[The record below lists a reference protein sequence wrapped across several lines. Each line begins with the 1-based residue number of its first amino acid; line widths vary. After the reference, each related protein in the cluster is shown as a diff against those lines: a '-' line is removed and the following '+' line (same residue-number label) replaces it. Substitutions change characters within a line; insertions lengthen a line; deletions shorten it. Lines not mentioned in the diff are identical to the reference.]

1 MKRVVPILVLFFMF
15 PIGLWGAEITVRVD
29 RNPVSVNESFQL
41 TFSAT
46 EEPDG
51 EPDFRPLEQDFSIL
65 NQSHSQQSSW
75 VNGQVSQTVSW
86 VLDMMAKQSGTFTV
100 PEIAFGRDQSQSLS
114 LTVLSQTPNKAISR
128 DDDLFLEVEVS
139 PQTVYVQ
146 SQLIYT
152 VKLYRRVQMSDGRL
166 SEPELDGAVIQKL
179 GETKNYHTTLQGVD
193 YAVSEI
199 RYAIFPQHSGVV
211 TIPPVAL
218 VAEVV
223 QNSQP
228 RFNGFFNRAFTKT
241 RRLVSEAV
249 TLEVKPATADF
260 PGRYW
265 IPSEQLYLQ
274 ETWPE
279 SADELK
285 VGEPVTRTLSLLA
298 KGTTVA
304 QLPQLFQTEVPNGLK
319 AYPDQPLLKEQPQ
332 EDGILALREE
342 KIAFIPSEPGRFVL
356 PAIEIPWFNTQT
368 QQVEF
373 ARLPERVLSVAG
385 AAKSQSVENLPVT
398 DEQSASEKTSAVTVS
413 EPGESTD
420 SVWMWVSLFLAMGWL
435 TQMGW
440 SAYRQ
445 KKQQLPI
452 QPSVSEPQLKLN
464 RVLEQAKQACR
475 NQDAQQCKEALLN
488 WARLSGL
495 NSLAALART
504 CPEDLSEEIIEL
516 NRMLYTDET
525 QSWQGERLLQ
535 ALKIY
540 RPAARASDQQKPE
553 LEPLFKL

>member
-398 DEQSASEKTSAVTVS
+398 NEQSVSEKTSAVTVS
-413 EPGESTD
+413 EPSESTD

-475 NQDAQQCKEALLN
+475 HHDAQQCKEALLN

-516 NRMLYTDET
+516 NRMLYTYET
-525 QSWQGERLLQ
+525 RSWQGERLLQ